1 MCVSGRKD
9 KENLFKN
16 QELLQLLIISFDLVT
31 LMCVSGRG
39 GDIIRRNWMLVTLKG
54 LKLTTV
60 PFVDSAD
67 LFQVSF
73 ILMISR

>member
-1 MCVSGRKD
+1 MF
-9 KENLFKN
+9 NN
-16 QELLQLLIISFDLVT
+16 QELLQLLIISFNLMT
-31 LMCVSGRG
+31 LMCVSGGGGGR
-39 GDIIRRNWMLVTLKG
+39 GDIIRRNWMLVILKG
-54 LKLTTV
+54 LKLRIV

>member
-1 MCVSGRKD
+1 M
-9 KENLFKN
+9 F
-16 QELLQLLIISFDLVT
+16 
-31 LMCVSGRG
+31 RG
-39 GDIIRRNWMLVTLKG
+39 GGEGDIIRRNWMLVTLKG

-60 PFVDSAD
+60 PFVDRAD

>member
-1 MCVSGRKD
+1 MF
-9 KENLFKN
+9 NN
-16 QELLQLLIISFDLVT
+16 QELLQLLIISFNLVT
-31 LMCVSGRG
+31 LMCVSGGGGR
-39 GDIIRRNWMLVTLKG
+39 GDIIRRNWMLVILKG
-54 LKLTTV
+54 LKLRIV

>member
-1 MCVSGRKD
+1 MFR
-9 KENLFKN
+9 
-16 QELLQLLIISFDLVT
+16 
-31 LMCVSGRG
+31 GRG
-39 GDIIRRNWMLVTLKG
+39 GEGGKGDIIRRNWMLVILKG
-54 LKLTTV
+54 LKLRIV

>member
-1 MCVSGRKD
+1 MCVSR
-9 KENLFKN
+9 
-16 QELLQLLIISFDLVT
+16 
-31 LMCVSGRG
+31 GRG
-39 GDIIRRNWMLVTLKG
+39 GGEGDIIMRNWMLVTLKG
-54 LKLTTV
+54 LKLRIV

>member
-1 MCVSGRKD
+1 M
-9 KENLFKN
+9 
-16 QELLQLLIISFDLVT
+16 IISFNLVT
-31 LMCVSGRG
+31 LMCVSGRGGG

-54 LKLTTV
+54 LKLRIV

>member
-1 MCVSGRKD
+1 
-9 KENLFKN
+9 
-16 QELLQLLIISFDLVT
+16 
-31 LMCVSGRG
+31 
-39 GDIIRRNWMLVTLKG
+39 MLVTLKG
-54 LKLTTV
+54 LKLRIV

>member
-1 MCVSGRKD
+1 MCVSG
-9 KENLFKN
+9 
-16 QELLQLLIISFDLVT
+16 
-31 LMCVSGRG
+31 GR

-54 LKLTTV
+54 LKLRIV
-60 PFVDSAD
+60 PFVDSVD